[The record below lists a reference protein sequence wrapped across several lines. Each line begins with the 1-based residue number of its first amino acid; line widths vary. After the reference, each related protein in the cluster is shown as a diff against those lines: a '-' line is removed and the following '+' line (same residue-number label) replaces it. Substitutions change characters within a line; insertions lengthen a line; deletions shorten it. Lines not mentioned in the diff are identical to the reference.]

1 MAKATEPCSCKGLG
15 SQHWMSSISAV
26 STCLPGSGEGIK
38 CLPPKGQFHSL
49 HVSQGELWPLTCDTL
64 NHLGIASCEKQ
75 REDSESSPAGETTG
89 GGSLTRGGGQE
100 EKMQV
105 CGWREV
111 REGEGT
117 GDA

>member
-1 MAKATEPCSCKGLG
+1 MRSREETQRVAL
-15 SQHWMSSISAV
+15 
-26 STCLPGSGEGIK
+26 L
-38 CLPPKGQFHSL
+38 
-49 HVSQGELWPLTCDTL
+49 
-64 NHLGIASCEKQ
+64 EKQ
-75 REDSESSPAGETTG
+75 PR

-111 REGEGT
+111 REGEGM